1 MLASLTAP
9 RAGFSALG
17 AARRALMATRAVITL
32 PAAIRAGEPFEVRAT
47 VAHAMETGYR
57 ASDGGARLPR
67 DIVRRFECRL
77 DGELVFAA
85 DLFAAISAN
94 PYLAFWLRAR
104 AAGELSFHWRGD
116 NGFEYRETRPLSVA

>member
-1 MLASLTAP
+1 
-9 RAGFSALG
+9 
-17 AARRALMATRAVITL
+17 MATRAVITL
-32 PAAIRAGEPFEVRAT
+32 PTAVKAGEPFEVRAT

-57 ASDGGARLPR
+57 TSDDGARLPR

-94 PYLAFWLRAR
+94 PYLAFWLRAAR
-104 AAGELSFHWRGD
+104 SGELSFSWRGD
-116 NGFEYRETRPLSVA
+116 NGFEHREARSLNVGP